1 MTDTLNPHEHR
12 IRVRYAECDAMG
24 YLHHA
29 NYLVYLEEART
40 AALREQGIAYRDLER
55 EGVFF
60 VVAAATCRFL
70 RPVQYDD
77 VVTVRTYIDRFTR
90 TRIDH
95 RYEVHRDDDLM
106 CRATTTLA
114 CVGRDGRP
122 IVMPDRI
129 WSTHQIAKPRRADRG
144 P

>member
-1 MTDTLNPHEHR
+1 MTDAIEAHEHR

-40 AALREQGIAYRDLER
+40 AALRDQGIAYRDLES

-60 VVAAATCRFL
+60 VVARAESRFH
-70 RPVQYDD
+70 RPIKYDD
-77 VVTVRTYIDRFTR
+77 VVTIRTYIDRITR

-95 RYEVHRDDDLM
+95 RYEMCRDDHLM
-106 CRATTTLA
+106 CEATTTLA

-129 WSTHQIAKPRRADRG
+129 WSIHQVAKPRRTDRA
-144 P
+144 

>member
-1 MTDTLNPHEHR
+1 MTDTPDAHEHR

-40 AALREQGIAYRDLER
+40 QALREQGIAYRDLER
-55 EGVFF
+55 EGVYF
-60 VVAAATCRFL
+60 VVAVATCRYH
-70 RPVQYDD
+70 RPIRYDD
-77 VVTVRTYIDRFTR
+77 VVTVRTWIDRFTR

-95 RYEVHRDDDLM
+95 RYEIHRDGQLLFQ
-106 CRATTTLA
+106 ATTTLA
-114 CVGRDGRP
+114 CVGGDGRP

-129 WSTHQIAKPRRADRG
+129 WSIRQVAKPRRV
-144 P
+144 PPE